1 MWAANGLER
10 GRMRTPKYR
19 AWYDGK
25 MYEVAKLDLWGD
37 PDQATCDLASINEEL
52 YEIYLHEVI
61 LMQSTGLKDK
71 DYVEIYEGD
80 IVKVMDSTFAIV
92 KYSDDRGAYYLDC
105 EKKIGDVGLIC
116 QYDTIKRV
124 GNVYE
129 TPELLEGEV

>member
-1 MWAANGLER
+1 MKEI
-10 GRMRTPKYR
+10 KYR
-19 AWYDGK
+19 AWYNGK

-37 PDQATCDLASINEEL
+37 PDQATCDLASINEEQ
-52 YEIYLHEVI
+52 YGVCLHEVI

-71 DYVEIYEGD
+71 DYVEIYDGD

-124 GNVYE
+124 GSIHEN
-129 TPELLEGEV
+129 PELLESEGN

>member
-1 MWAANGLER
+1 
-10 GRMRTPKYR
+10 MREIKYR
-19 AWYDGK
+19 AWYSGK

-52 YEIYLHEVI
+52 YGVYLNEVI

-71 DYVEIYEGD
+71 DCVEIYERD
-80 IVKVMDSTFAIV
+80 IVRVMDSTFAIV

-124 GNVYE
+124 GNVHE
-129 TPELLEGEV
+129 NPELLERGK